1 MKMADYKM
9 ASATIAFDQTV
20 WPNCGV
26 ILRDEVLIFNRDGE
40 LELQEWPIHDR
51 QMNGPRMYL
60 ARRNDDNTLISVIA
74 SGGCGCR

>member
-1 MKMADYKM
+1 MTDYKM

-26 ILRDEVLIFNRDGE
+26 VLREQTLIFNRDGE

-51 QMNGPRMYL
+51 QQYGPRMYC
-60 ARRNDDNTLISVIA
+60 ARRTEDDKLISIIA